1 MRDRADLHLVAAR
14 RAVSAVFFVDGAL
27 LGGWA
32 PYLATAKAHL
42 GISDGVLGTAL
53 LASALGAVSTM
64 PFAGALIHRFG
75 SRTTALFG
83 GLLLALIVPWLIV
96 APSLPL
102 FALLLYVYGASN
114 GQMDVGMNSHAMAVQ
129 DRYPRPILSAVHGW
143 FSVGGFAGGAGM
155 ALASA
160 VGLPPVV
167 HLAAASAVLAVV
179 LVVAARFLLPADV
192 DRNAEGP
199 KFAWPKGV
207 LLAIGVLV
215 TLAFVGEGGAWDWAA
230 IYLRNSLH
238 TPQAL
243 AGLGFGLFSFAM
255 ASCRFVGDGFIHRFG
270 HRRVLGASGCL
281 AGLGFLCAVSLPSPW
296 LSIAG
301 FAVVGLGLANA
312 VPILFKAA
320 GSVPGFAVGPS
331 LAAVTTCGYSGFLVG
346 PPVVGAIADW
356 RSLAFSLALIGLLC
370 LVVGIAGPL
379 ALRRTRLDADV
390 S

>member
-1 MRDRADLHLVAAR
+1 
-14 RAVSAVFFVDGAL
+14 
-27 LGGWA
+27 
-32 PYLATAKAHL
+32 
-42 GISDGVLGTAL
+42 
-53 LASALGAVSTM
+53 
-64 PFAGALIHRFG
+64 
-75 SRTTALFG
+75 
-83 GLLLALIVPWLIV
+83 
-96 APSLPL
+96 
-102 FALLLYVYGASN
+102 
-114 GQMDVGMNSHAMAVQ
+114 
-129 DRYPRPILSAVHGW
+129 
-143 FSVGGFAGGAGM
+143 M